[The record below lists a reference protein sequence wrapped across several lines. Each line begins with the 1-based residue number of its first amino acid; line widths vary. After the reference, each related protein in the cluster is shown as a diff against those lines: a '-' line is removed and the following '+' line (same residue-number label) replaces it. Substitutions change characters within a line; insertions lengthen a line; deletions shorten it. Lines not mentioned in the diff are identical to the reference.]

1 MTVLMGV
8 GKNLNGLD
16 LKYDYQGLCTKCYL
30 RGSGSGDSEMGLD
43 NPQYWPAEQNIV
55 LDHETAGAAYFR
67 LPNPYSVYNGFTGD
81 GQHLPPG
88 FAVYKDTYNV
98 YDLSTGLHMPSK
110 PLEAMPPA
118 VAIPSSGVA
127 QMFYMSGTW
136 AISSVSLYLQRMLSD
151 DSANPPPQWTTQP
164 RFIVAMYSAIG
175 SLALPG
181 FQSAGLHVPYQG
193 PQTWCYG
200 NLLSIDSSAPA
211 WYEFPLQVQPNTWT
225 GWVAIV
231 IMPYPTSNKQWGYTD
246 YLGVGESKSLQG
258 TSTNSYALQEIN
270 GVSQKNWAMGWT
282 LDDVTKPYGDQL
294 AIKIRGVETN
304 VTSSFYQAYNDY
316 PGRFIMSP
324 QNQQET
330 IAPNGWSAYQWVF
343 HYQHAPYIVNWP
355 AYEQYGKWEGTFKDD
370 SLTTQAALL
379 AAGSQHLTTVS
390 QPVET
395 ISLSAVD
402 LYDLDPTT
410 YADDELTYG
419 GTVRIIDDVLGIDET
434 CIITKI
440 AKTDLTQ
447 PHVIDTLTLNN
458 VHLSASKLMAQLSKN
473 AQRYPKYVP
482 GATVETPY
490 TTTGSVSSDSPA
502 EMTFYIRDATTLTH
516 SVRLTIDTPGAFQ
529 VYVDGNAVNGGAGY
543 SGMNE
548 IDVMDALTKAH
559 NGQPTPGVHTVEVHS
574 ST

>member
-1 MTVLMGV
+1 
-8 GKNLNGLD
+8 
-16 LKYDYQGLCTKCYL
+16 
-30 RGSGSGDSEMGLD
+30 
-43 NPQYWPAEQNIV
+43 
-55 LDHETAGAAYFR
+55 
-67 LPNPYSVYNGFTGD
+67 
-81 GQHLPPG
+81 
-88 FAVYKDTYNV
+88 
-98 YDLSTGLHMPSK
+98 
-110 PLEAMPPA
+110 
-118 VAIPSSGVA
+118 
-127 QMFYMSGTW
+127 
-136 AISSVSLYLQRMLSD
+136 
-151 DSANPPPQWTTQP
+151 
-164 RFIVAMYSAIG
+164 
-175 SLALPG
+175 
-181 FQSAGLHVPYQG
+181 
-193 PQTWCYG
+193 
-200 NLLSIDSSAPA
+200 
-211 WYEFPLQVQPNTWT
+211 
-225 GWVAIV
+225 VAIV
-231 IMPYPTSNKQWGYTD
+231 IMPYPTSNKQWSGND
-246 YLGVGESKSLQG
+246 YLAVGESTSLQG
-258 TSTNSYALQEIN
+258 TSTASYALQAVN
-270 GVSQKNWAMGWT
+270 GATQKNWVMGWT
-282 LDDVTKPYGDQL
+282 ANDVTKPYADQL
-294 AIKIRGVETN
+294 AIQIRAVETN

-379 AAGSQHLTTVS
+379 TAGSQHLGVVS

-458 VHLSASKLMAQLSKN
+458 VHLSAPKLMAQLSKN

-502 EMTFYIRDATTLTH
+502 EMTFYIRGDTTLTQ
-516 SVRLTIDTPGAFQ
+516 SVRLTIDTPGSFQ
-529 VYVDGNAVNGGAGY
+529 VYVDGNSVNSGKVY